1 MSALDLVD
9 VVIPWPTAI
18 VIVVALLIPQIGGW
32 ISTARAGQASRRAI
46 KALTTNNGGSHVRD
60 QLDRIEGGQQVN
72 TYAIARIATRL
83 DERDEVLAGIHTDTE
98 AIRTE
103 QER

>member
-9 VVIPWPTAI
+9 VAIPWPTAI
-18 VIVVALLIPQIGGW
+18 VIVVALSIPQIGGW

-60 QLDRIEGGQQVN
+60 QLDRIEGCQQIN
-72 TYAIARIATRL
+72 TTAIEQIVTRL
-83 DERDEVLAGIHTDTE
+83 DEHDSLLEGIRTDTS
-98 AIRTE
+98 AIRID
-103 QER
+103 QEN

>member
-9 VVIPWPTAI
+9 VAIPWPTAI
-18 VIVVALLIPQIGGW
+18 VIVAVLSIPQLGGW
-32 ISTARAGQASRRAI
+32 ISAARAGQASRRAVQT
-46 KALTTNNGGSHVRD
+46 LTTNNGGSHVRD

-72 TYAIARIATRL
+72 TTAIARIVTRL
-83 DERDEVLAGIHTDTE
+83 DEHDTLLEGIHTDTA

-103 QER
+103 QEN